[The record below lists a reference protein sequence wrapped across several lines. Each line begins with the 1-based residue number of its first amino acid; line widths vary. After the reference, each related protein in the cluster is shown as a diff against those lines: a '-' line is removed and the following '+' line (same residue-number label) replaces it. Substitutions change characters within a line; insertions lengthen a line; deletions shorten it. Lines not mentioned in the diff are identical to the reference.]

1 MRSPVKASEATSRPL
16 FPPERKIFAPMYL
29 KIHAA
34 VFLSC
39 LFHFEAIK
47 ALNPCHAVRNKC
59 HLTVHWLQGTH
70 AGAGPGGDAA
80 QGLHSGRASA
90 GGGNAWNGGPGF
102 SPAPALPGIENSRN
116 LRTSRSVA
124 ALPSSFEQMTVYC

>member
-1 MRSPVKASEATSRPL
+1 
-16 FPPERKIFAPMYL
+16 MYL

-80 QGLHSGRASA
+80 DQPPKASTA
-90 GGGNAWNGGPGF
+90 GGRPPGAEMLGTEGEGLVPPPP
-102 SPAPALPGIENSRN
+102 SRRALP
-116 LRTSRSVA
+116 LRA
-124 ALPSSFEQMTVYC
+124 FALMVLVR